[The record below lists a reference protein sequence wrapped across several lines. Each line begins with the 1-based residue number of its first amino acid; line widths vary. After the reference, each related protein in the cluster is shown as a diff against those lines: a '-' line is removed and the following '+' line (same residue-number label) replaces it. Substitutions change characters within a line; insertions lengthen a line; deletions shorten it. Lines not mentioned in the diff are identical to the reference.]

1 MKGVG
6 VSLFGLMLWGLIRMY
21 FPTLF
26 TYIIINSGANI
37 WKLFFDTDGTVY
49 LSSTYRTHTRTPVPT
64 GSKQLKDFGIHICT
78 VDLETGTPTS
88 KPRLIRSSDSGVSE
102 GSHIFKRGKYY
113 YLFTA
118 EGGTESGHCEW
129 VFRSEDGPFGPWVPG
144 PVNPLWRNGVDD
156 EIQNTGHA
164 DFVVDE
170 GGRWWGVFLGVRP
183 VWREME
189 RRWEESVF
197 GILLHYHDLCFV
209 LRSNGGA
216 GRETFLVP
224 VDWVDD
230 WPVVN
235 SGKKIALQNNS
246 PHLYEYSPPVE
257 WRDGFTSP
265 TMQLGWYRKNTPV
278 KKDYTLLSTLPG
290 NNNGGLRLHGAPY
303 TLSTPA
309 CPTLFLRKQTHR
321 FCVWETRL
329 KFSPDSVDVEAGTAV
344 YLNYYTHASIGI
356 RLPPASESGVHRG
369 KRIIRFTPTNTG
381 PETQGMDVPLVSPDS
396 DVMLRIECG
405 DAYRFGFRE
414 VLRAADAGFGE
425 THWVGEVRNRD
436 LVEAPLPVGAPFTGV
451 MLGLY
456 SCGDREAVL
465 TPADFAYAEVTGL
478 D

>member
-1 MKGVG
+1 M
-6 VSLFGLMLWGLIRMY
+6 
-21 FPTLF
+21 
-26 TYIIINSGANI
+26 
-37 WKLFFDTDGTVY
+37 
-49 LSSTYRTHTRTPVPT
+49 
-64 GSKQLKDFGIHICT
+64 
-78 VDLETGTPTS
+78 
-88 KPRLIRSSDSGVSE
+88 
-102 GSHIFKRGKYY
+102 
-113 YLFTA
+113 
-118 EGGTESGHCEW
+118 
-129 VFRSEDGPFGPWVPG
+129 
-144 PVNPLWRNGVDD
+144 DD

-197 GILLHYHDLCFV
+197 GIFLHYHGLCFGLV
-209 LRSNGGA
+209 SNGGA

-235 SGKKIALQNNS
+235 SGKKITLHNNS

-257 WRDGFTSP
+257 WRDDFTSP

-309 CPTLFLRKQTHR
+309 CPTLLLRKQAHR

-329 KFSPDSVDVEAGTAV
+329 KFVPDSVNVEAGTAV
-344 YLNYYTHASIGI
+344 YLNYYTHVTIGV
-356 RLPPASESGVHRG
+356 RLPPASESGLNG
-369 KRIIRFTPTNTG
+369 GTRIIRFTPTNTG
-381 PETQGMDVPLVSPDS
+381 SETQGMDVPLVSPDS
-396 DVMLRIECG
+396 DVVLRIECG

-414 VLRAADAGFGE
+414 VLRPADAGLE
-425 THWVGEVRNRD
+425 MHWVGEVRNSD
-436 LVEAPLPVGAPFTGV
+436 LVEAPLPVGAPFTGI

-465 TPADFAYAEVTGL
+465 APADFAYAEVTGL